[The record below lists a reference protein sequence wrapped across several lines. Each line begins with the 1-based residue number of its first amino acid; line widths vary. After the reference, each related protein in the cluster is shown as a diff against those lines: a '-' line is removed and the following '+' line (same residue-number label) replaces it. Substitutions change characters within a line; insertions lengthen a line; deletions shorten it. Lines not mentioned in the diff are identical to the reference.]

1 MEKFSLKTQRL
12 GLRPLKNTDIEY
24 LEALDGDPKARRYFP
39 NGAQTREQII
49 DRIKQFLS
57 YGKEKGLPSFVIFE
71 LDSKEFV
78 GRVGFAPLENGEIE
92 IGYILDKK
100 FWGKGYASEA
110 LHALLD
116 WAKKHIKADY
126 IVAYAVEDNIASF
139 RVMEKSGMEFYKHDI
154 GKGVPCKF
162 YRIKNT

>member
-12 GLRPLKNTDIEY
+12 GFRPLKSSDIDY

-39 NGAQTREQII
+39 TGAQTREQTIA
-49 DRIKQFLS
+49 RIQQFLT
-57 YGKEKGLPSFVIFE
+57 YEKEKGLPSFVIFE
-71 LDSKEFV
+71 LESGEFV
-78 GRVGFAPLENGEIE
+78 GRAGFGPLDSGEIE

-139 RVMEKSGMEFYKHDI
+139 RVMEKGGMEFYKHDI
-154 GKGVPCKF
+154 VKDVPSKF
-162 YRIKNT
+162 YRVKNS